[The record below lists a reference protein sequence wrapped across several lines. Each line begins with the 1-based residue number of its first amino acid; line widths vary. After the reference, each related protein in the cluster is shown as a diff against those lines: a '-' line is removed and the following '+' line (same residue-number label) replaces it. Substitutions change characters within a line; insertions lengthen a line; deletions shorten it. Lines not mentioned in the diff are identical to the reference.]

1 MPFLPAGVGAAVA
14 GGVASGA
21 VGLVG
26 SALSKGAAAGG
37 ASDAQAVLAQQRA
50 DLSPFRTAGG
60 SAVGV
65 ASDLAGA
72 NGPDAAT
79 AAMANFHTDPGYQF
93 QLDQGLRAVDAGAA
107 SKGILRS
114 GATIKAEDTF
124 GTGLADQ
131 SFTNYYN
138 RLFGLSQL
146 GEQAAAAGSQTAG
159 TAGTLAQGA
168 GNTQAGILGNTASG
182 LGSTIGS
189 VLANPN
195 VQSGINSLFN
205 PSAVSTSQANSAANF
220 QAGAFSQQPAG
231 TFGPFN

>member
-1 MPFLPAGVGAAVA
+1 MPFALAGAAVTA
-14 GGVASGA
+14 GAGLIGSSQAAGA
-21 VGLVG
+21 
-26 SALSKGAAAGG
+26 ASKGAAQ
-37 ASDAQAVLAQQRA
+37 AQAALAQQRA

-65 ASDLAGA
+65 AGDLAGA

-107 SKGILRS
+107 SRGILRS

-146 GEQAAAAGSQTAG
+146 GEQAAAAGSTTAG
-159 TAGTLAQGA
+159 TAADLSQGA
-168 GNTQAGILGNTASG
+168 GNTQAGILGKAASG
-182 LGSTIGS
+182 LGTTLGD
-189 VLANPN
+189 AFTNPN
-195 VQSGINSLFN
+195 VQSGLNSLFN
-205 PSAVSTSQANSAANF
+205 PPAATSAGTV
-220 QAGAFSQQPAG
+220 PAG
-231 TFGPFN
+231 DFSAGF

>member
-1 MPFLPAGVGAAVA
+1 MPFALAGAAITA
-14 GGVASGA
+14 GAGLIGSSQAAGA
-21 VGLVG
+21 
-26 SALSKGAAAGG
+26 ASKGA
-37 ASDAQAVLAQQRA
+37 SQAQAALAQQRT

-60 SAVGV
+60 SAIGV
-65 ASDLAGA
+65 AGDLAGA

-146 GEQAAAAGSQTAG
+146 GEQAAAAGSTTAG

-168 GNTQAGILGNTASG
+168 GNTQAGILGNTAAGIGTTISG
-182 LGSTIGS
+182 L
-189 VLANPN
+189 VNNPN

>member
-1 MPFLPAGVGAAVA
+1 MPFAAVGAGISAATGIVGA
-14 GGVASGA
+14 ITSSGA
-21 VGLVG
+21 
-26 SALSKGAAAGG
+26 ASKGAAQ
-37 ASDAQAVLAQQRA
+37 AQAALAQQRA

-65 ASDLAGA
+65 AGDLAGA

-146 GEQAAAAGSQTAG
+146 GEQAAAAGSTTAG

-168 GNTQAGILGNTASG
+168 GNTQAGILSKAASG
-182 LGSTIGS
+182 LGTTLGD
-189 VLANPN
+189 AFTNPN
-195 VQSGINSLFN
+195 VQSATNSLFN
-205 PSAVSTSQANSAANF
+205 APAATSAGTV
-220 QAGAFSQQPAG
+220 PAG
-231 TFGPFN
+231 DFSAGF